1 MFYYKIRQLHHKKN
15 FFYEHCLSKIICIVV
30 ILNIFA
36 FGAQSQENEQKNDLQ
51 RASLKSALSEFYSA
65 ENPISVFYV
74 KREFEP
80 FWITNQ
86 KKLQSLTT
94 IVAEA
99 ELHGLPS
106 SRYPLDELS
115 QAIFESDPSQ
125 QAKLELMATEAFLLF
140 AQDISGGILN
150 PNMIDANINVSPRRK
165 ETAEL
170 LTALT
175 DSLNLNLFFQNLF
188 PKSNEYMSLRD
199 ELKNLREASLNGSWG
214 DLVPTDAVL
223 AVGMTHD
230 NVPFLRK
237 RLSKMG
243 YPVYEVHSRLFDEQ
257 LNDSVKRFQ
266 EYHGLNPDG
275 VFGKRSIEAINVP
288 AKTRLMQVIVNLE
301 RMRWNNED
309 RGAEYVLVNQ
319 PNFHAY
325 FKSGNE
331 KVWQSRVVI
340 GLPSNQTAEFND
352 TMTHMVVNPTWHVPK
367 SIAVEEY
374 LPLIQSDPNFLS
386 DNEMVLMVR
395 GTDTII
401 DSNLIDMQAFTPDNF
416 PFLIKQI
423 PSNINALGLVK
434 FMFPNKFSIYM
445 HDTPMKDLFF
455 KDERTFSHG
464 CIRLQ
469 EPFQFAYSLL
479 RDQEV
484 DPAIA
489 VHVDRVYIQRRAIR
503 AKGADELVQDLL
515 EAAAAIVLENQ
526 RGAARVTRLVSGIVV
541 GPQNQ
546 VGIAVAIEIM
556 KVLRNKSI
564 ARGNADHLAGQRR
577 RGIGENTAIVK
588 GDLRVDEVLS
598 PNIADDKVEIA
609 VPLDIAGAGRMGEI
623 IGLRQ
628 LLGGIGQPGSRR
640 Q

>member
-1 MFYYKIRQLHHKKN
+1 MFFDKIRSLDSKKR
-15 FFYEHCLSKIICIVV
+15 FFFDECFLSKIMCVLV
-30 ILNIFA
+30 ILSTYA
-36 FGAQSQENEQKNDLQ
+36 FEAFSQENQKKKDLQ
-51 RASLKSALSEFYSA
+51 RASLELALSEFYVA
-65 ENPISVFYV
+65 ENPIHLFYF

-80 FWITNQ
+80 FWIGNQ
-86 KKLQSLTT
+86 KKLQSLRT
-94 IVAEA
+94 IIGEA
-99 ELHGLPS
+99 EFHGLPS

-115 QAIFESDPSQ
+115 QAIHERDPSQ

-165 ETAEL
+165 DTDEL
-170 LTALT
+170 LAALT
-175 DSLNLNLFFQNLF
+175 DSLNINLFFRNLF
-188 PKSNEYMSLRD
+188 PKSHEYMRLRD
-199 ELKNLREASLNGSWG
+199 ELKNLREASLDGSWG

-223 AVGMTHD
+223 ALGMTHD

-243 YPVYEVHSRLFDEQ
+243 YPVYEVNSRLFDEK
-257 LNDSVKRFQ
+257 LNVSVKRFQ

-288 AKTRLMQVIVNLE
+288 AETRLMQVIVNLE
-301 RMRWNNED
+301 RMRWNNQD

-319 PNFHAY
+319 PNFQAY

-374 LPLIQSDPNFLS
+374 LPLIQSDPNFLT

-479 RDQEV
+479 RDQEI
-484 DPAIA
+484 DPESKFQEVLEKAEETYINLS
-489 VHVDRVYIQRRAIR
+489 RKIPVYITYRTAFFDEFGQIHYRADIYGR
-503 AKGADELVQDLL
+503 DALVYM
-515 EAAAAIVLENQ
+515 A
-526 RGAARVTRLVSGIVV
+526 LVDAGV
-541 GPQNQ
+541 
-546 VGIAVAIEIM
+546 
-556 KVLRNKSI
+556 SI
-564 ARGNADHLAGQRR
+564 Y
-577 RGIGENTAIVK
+577 
-588 GDLRVDEVLS
+588 
-598 PNIADDKVEIA
+598 
-609 VPLDIAGAGRMGEI
+609 
-623 IGLRQ
+623 
-628 LLGGIGQPGSRR
+628 
-640 Q
+640 

>member
-1 MFYYKIRQLHHKKN
+1 MFYNKN
-15 FFYEHCLSKIICIVV
+15 RSPYIEKVFLFFNNLFLSKIMSVV
-30 ILNIFA
+30 IILYTFA
-36 FGAQSQENEQKNDLQ
+36 FGALSQEKEWKNDLQ
-51 RASLKSALSEFYSA
+51 RISLESALSEFYLA
-65 ENPISVFYV
+65 ENPISLFYIN
-74 KREFEP
+74 REFEP
-80 FWITNQ
+80 FWIGNQ
-86 KKLQSLTT
+86 KKLQRLTS
-94 IVAEA
+94 IIGEA

-115 QAIFESDPSQ
+115 QAIFESNPSQ

-165 ETAEL
+165 DTSEL
-170 LTALT
+170 LAALT
-175 DSLNLNLFFQNLF
+175 DTLNINLFFRNLV

-199 ELKNLREASLNGSWG
+199 ELKNLRETSLNGSWG

-288 AKTRLMQVIVNLE
+288 AKTRLMQVLVNLE
-301 RMRWNNED
+301 RMRWNNQD
-309 RGAEYVLVNQ
+309 RGDEYVLVNQ

-374 LPLIQSDPNFLS
+374 LPLIQSDPNFLN

-484 DPAIA
+484 NPESKFQEVLEKAEETYINLS
-489 VHVDRVYIQRRAIR
+489 RKIPVYITYRTAFFDEFGQIHYRADIYGR
-503 AKGADELVQDLL
+503 DALVYM
-515 EAAAAIVLENQ
+515 A
-526 RGAARVTRLVSGIVV
+526 LVDAGV
-541 GPQNQ
+541 
-546 VGIAVAIEIM
+546 
-556 KVLRNKSI
+556 SI
-564 ARGNADHLAGQRR
+564 Y
-577 RGIGENTAIVK
+577 
-588 GDLRVDEVLS
+588 
-598 PNIADDKVEIA
+598 
-609 VPLDIAGAGRMGEI
+609 
-623 IGLRQ
+623 
-628 LLGGIGQPGSRR
+628 
-640 Q
+640 

>member
-1 MFYYKIRQLHHKKN
+1 MLCDQIKIADFKITSLFFHKL
-15 FFYEHCLSKIICIVV
+15 FLSKFIWALVV
-30 ILNIFA
+30 FNLFS
-36 FGAQSQENEQKNDLQ
+36 FSSFSQETERNEELLKSSLE
-51 RASLKSALSEFYSA
+51 ASLIEFYQTDH
-65 ENPISVFYV
+65 PISSFYI
-74 KREFEP
+74 RRNFEP
-80 FWITNQ
+80 YWMGNDER
-86 KKLQSLTT
+86 LQGLTRS
-94 IVAEA
+94 ISEA
-99 ELHGLPS
+99 EFHGLPL
-106 SRYPLDELS
+106 SRYPLRELS

-125 QAKLELMATEAFLLF
+125 QAKLELMATEAFLLLS
-140 AQDISGGILN
+140 QDLSGGILK
-150 PNMIDANINVSPRRK
+150 PNKIDPNINVIPDRRDINV
-165 ETAEL
+165 L
-170 LTALT
+170 LESLT
-175 DSLNLNLFFQNLF
+175 NSLDFNLFVQQLY
-188 PKSNEYMSLRD
+188 PSSDEY
-199 ELKNLREASLNGSWG
+199 KNLLKEFRKLREISRNSSWG
-214 DLVPTDAVL
+214 DLVPVDAVL
-223 AVGMTHD
+223 AKGMTHE

-243 YPVYEVHSRLFDEQ
+243 YPVYEIHSRLFDEQ
-257 LNDSVKRFQ
+257 LNESVKRFQ

-288 AKTRLMQVIVNLE
+288 PKTRLIQVLVNLE
-301 RMRWNNED
+301 RMRWNNRD
-309 RGAEYVLVNQ
+309 RGSEYVLVNQ

-325 FKSGNE
+325 FKSRNE

-367 SIAVEEY
+367 SIAIDEY
-374 LPLIQSDPNFLS
+374 LPLIQSDPNFLT

-484 DPAIA
+484 EPEKKFQEVLEKEEETYINLS
-489 VHVDRVYIQRRAIR
+489 RNIPVYITYRTVFFDEFGQIHYRADVYGR
-503 AKGADELVQDLL
+503 DALVYMALV
-515 EAAAAIVLENQ
+515 EA
-526 RGAARVTRLVSGIVV
+526 GVSIY
-541 GPQNQ
+541 
-546 VGIAVAIEIM
+546 
-556 KVLRNKSI
+556 
-564 ARGNADHLAGQRR
+564 
-577 RGIGENTAIVK
+577 
-588 GDLRVDEVLS
+588 
-598 PNIADDKVEIA
+598 
-609 VPLDIAGAGRMGEI
+609 
-623 IGLRQ
+623 
-628 LLGGIGQPGSRR
+628 
-640 Q
+640 

>member
-1 MFYYKIRQLHHKKN
+1 MGYIKIRSSNYKKRLL
-15 FFYEHCLSKIICIVV
+15 FFSKRFLSMITCVV
-30 ILNIFA
+30 LIFNIFA
-36 FGAQSQENEQKNDLQ
+36 FGALSQENEWKNDLQ
-51 RASLKSALSEFYSA
+51 RASLKSVLSEFYPA
-65 ENPISVFYV
+65 ENPISVFYT

-80 FWITNQ
+80 FWIRNQ
-86 KKLQSLTT
+86 KKLKSLTT
-94 IVAEA
+94 IIGEA

-106 SRYPLDELS
+106 SRYPFDELS

-140 AQDISGGILN
+140 AQDVSGGILN
-150 PNMIDANINVSPRRK
+150 PSMIDANINVSPRRK
-165 ETAEL
+165 EAGTL
-170 LTALT
+170 LSALT
-175 DSLNLNLFFQNLF
+175 ESLNINLFFGNLF
-188 PKSNEYMSLRD
+188 PKSNEYKSLRD
-199 ELKNLREASLNGSWG
+199 ELKNLREASLNRSWG

-243 YPVYEVHSRLFDEQ
+243 YPVYKVHSRLFDEQ

-288 AKTRLMQVIVNLE
+288 AKTRLMQVLVNLE

-331 KVWQSRVVI
+331 KVWESRVVI

-374 LPLIQSDPNFLS
+374 LPLIQSDPNFLT

-479 RDQEV
+479 REQEV
-484 DPAIA
+484 NPESKFQEVLEKAEETYINLS
-489 VHVDRVYIQRRAIR
+489 RKIPVYITYRTAFFDEFGQIHYRADIYGR
-503 AKGADELVQDLL
+503 DALVYM
-515 EAAAAIVLENQ
+515 A
-526 RGAARVTRLVSGIVV
+526 LVDAGV
-541 GPQNQ
+541 
-546 VGIAVAIEIM
+546 
-556 KVLRNKSI
+556 SI
-564 ARGNADHLAGQRR
+564 Y
-577 RGIGENTAIVK
+577 
-588 GDLRVDEVLS
+588 
-598 PNIADDKVEIA
+598 
-609 VPLDIAGAGRMGEI
+609 
-623 IGLRQ
+623 
-628 LLGGIGQPGSRR
+628 
-640 Q
+640 